1 MDTVLKQDFKSE
13 KNIWYYLQGRE
24 VDMDVFTAI
33 QGRRSIR
40 KYKSTPVEEEKL
52 SKVLEAA
59 RLAPSASNMQN
70 WKFIV
75 VRDETVRRKLA
86 EAAGGQSWVA
96 KAPVVIVACGTEPDG
111 IMLCGQHRYN
121 INVSIAVT
129 HMLLEAYE
137 LGLGTCWLGRFE
149 EDKVKKLLK
158 IPEDVRV
165 VAVTP
170 LGYPSE
176 EVLPR
181 PRKSLGEIVSYEKY
195 LY

>member
-1 MDTVLKQDFKSE
+1 ME
-13 KNIWYYLQGRE
+13 
-24 VDMDVFTAI
+24 VFTAI

-40 KYKSTPVEEEKL
+40 KYESTPVEEEKL

-59 RLAPSASNMQN
+59 RLAPSASNLQN

-75 VRDETVRRKLA
+75 VRDENNRFKLA

-96 KAPVVIVACGTEPDG
+96 QAPVVIVACGTETDKV
-111 IMLCGQHRYN
+111 MLSGQHRYN

-129 HMLLEAYE
+129 HIILEAYE
-137 LGLGTCWLGRFE
+137 LGLGTCWLGMFE
-149 EDKVKKLLK
+149 EDKVKKLLN

-165 VAVTP
+165 VAITT

-176 EVLPR
+176 DALPR
-181 PRKSLGEIVSYEKY
+181 PRKSLGEIVSFEKY
-195 LY
+195 I